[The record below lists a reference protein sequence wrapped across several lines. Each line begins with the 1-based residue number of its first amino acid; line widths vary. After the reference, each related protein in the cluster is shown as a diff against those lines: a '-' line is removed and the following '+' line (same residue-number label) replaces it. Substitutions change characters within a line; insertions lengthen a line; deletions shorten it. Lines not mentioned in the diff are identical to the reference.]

1 MSDRI
6 LRGALVATLLLG
18 ALGAC
23 SEQVTSSLGC
33 PALCTDESAA
43 LRDTIL
49 TGSIVVDTS
58 FYGFPRLG
66 EDRDITLINR
76 GDTAD
81 VRLIARFDSLPTR
94 YVLGAAT
101 ADSAIRRVDSAVM
114 IFVIDTL
121 TAKANAPITIDAFDV
136 DTTANDTLHAALI
149 PLFRDNRLIG
159 SQTFQAADLKDTL
172 RLSLDNAAIF
182 AKIKDT
188 LRLRVGLRIRGVN
201 SVSLPVQ
208 GNAFVPRLRFRVS
221 ADTTVKPDT
230 VFPRSLT
237 PKDDIILQSVLP
249 LYRVIVKGLLGDAP
263 ANRFVIGG
271 LRGARTYLRFDI
283 PPQVLDSVQ
292 VIRASLVLTQAPAR
306 SLSKSDTLT
315 VFTQPVLASPAL
327 TDIYTAA
334 TLIGSPY
341 LYGVDSLR
349 FAVKDSGQR
358 SVELVNLVRFWRL
371 AGLTNTSRAIVLR
384 SPQEGLAPGELS
396 FFATEAPAAVRPRLR
411 LTYVPRR
418 GFGIP

>member
-6 LRGALVATLLLG
+6 LRNALGAFLLLG
-18 ALGAC
+18 VLGAC
-23 SEQVTSSLGC
+23 SEQVTGSLGC

-49 TGSIVVDTS
+49 TGSVVVDTS
-58 FYGFPRLG
+58 FFGFPRLG
-66 EDRDITLINR
+66 EDRNVTLVNR

-81 VRLIARFDSLPTR
+81 VRLIARFDSLPLR
-94 YVLGAAT
+94 YFLGAAT
-101 ADSAIRRVDSAVM
+101 ADSAIRRVDSATM
-114 IFVIDTL
+114 IFLIDTL
-121 TAKANAPITIDAFDV
+121 TARATAPITIDAFDV
-136 DTTANDTLHAALI
+136 DTIANDTLDAALV
-149 PLFRDNRLIG
+149 PLFRDSRLIG
-159 SQTFQAADLKDTL
+159 SQTFLAAELKDTL

-182 AKIKDT
+182 AKIKDS
-188 LRLRVGLRIRGVN
+188 LRLRVGLRIRGANAPMLSVLGN
-201 SVSLPVQ
+201 S
-208 GNAFVPRLRFRVS
+208 FIPRLRFRVS

-237 PKDDIILQSVLP
+237 PTDDILLQSVLP
-249 LYRVIVKGLLGDAP
+249 LYRLVVKGLLGNAP
-263 ANRFVIGG
+263 ADRFVIGG

-283 PPQVLDSVQ
+283 PPVVLDSVQ
-292 VIRASLVLTQAPAR
+292 VIRASLLLTQSPGR

-315 VFTQPVLASPAL
+315 VYTQPVLASPTLA
-327 TDIYTAA
+327 DIFTAA
-334 TLIGSPY
+334 TFLGSPY
-341 LYGVDSLR
+341 QYGVDSLR
-349 FAVKDSGQR
+349 FAVKDSGVR

-384 SPQEGLAPGELS
+384 SPQEGLSPGELN
-396 FFATEAPAAVRPRLR
+396 FFSTEAAIALRPRLR